1 MASAQALLDVASHKT
16 SPTPATDGPSSRSK
30 TGIAIEKVGPGSTLG
45 RYEILMPVARGGM
58 ASVWAAKLP
67 GSRGFQ
73 KIFAIKTMLP
83 DVSDDP
89 EFESMFLDE
98 GRVAARIRHPNV
110 VEIIDLGEQDDV
122 LYLVMEWVE
131 GENLGSLVKAAR
143 GHGGVPLPILLRIA
157 SQVCAG
163 LHAAHELRDDD
174 GNLLD
179 LVHRDISPANVLVST
194 SGFVKIVDF
203 GIAKSKG
210 RLTSRASAA
219 R

>member
-1 MASAQALLDVASHKT
+1 MSFT
-16 SPTPATDGPSSRSK
+16 FPPATR
-30 TGIAIEKVGPGSTLG
+30 PGSTLG
-45 RYEILMPVARGGM
+45 RYEILTPVARGGM

-89 EFESMFLDE
+89 DFESMFLDE

-110 VEIIDLGEQDDV
+110 VEIIDLGEQEDV

-131 GENLGSLVKAAR
+131 GENLGSLVKAGFSGLATVAVFAWPVMTMLAELDQR
-143 GHGGVPLPILLRIA
+143 SAMANIPLVVPQAVVPFGLLLMALLIA
-157 SQVCAG
+157 VR
-163 LHAAHELRDDD
+163 L
-174 GNLLD
+174 
-179 LVHRDISPANVLVST
+179 LVHGVRHDDVIS
-194 SGFVKIVDF
+194 
-203 GIAKSKG
+203 
-210 RLTSRASAA
+210 SREIE